1 MKYILKTKIE
11 NGVEKIDYVPNVYDR
26 RKSVYLVMDDN
37 KNVFEV
43 DKDWVLNNIDNI
55 INIGVSGT
63 SLFVKS
69 RKDDKTGVEKV
80 EVSKENRVVLKH
92 LSSEIYEMIEL
103 ELSSILKQ
111 KLPGLFRNRNLPDV
125 KVTVIE
131 KPDKESVSGNCILKL
146 EAVENIFKFDTGFLA
161 LEVLNYLR
169 VSDNGYKNVLGFRL
183 LNGYMNNIFKKKSE
197 LIHLDTYNLDKS
209 MKKIDLKG
217 YKYDILKGFDEVK
230 FAKQY
235 GKPVYVSSF
244 EGDKVYVDGAEAQKS
259 LNRVI
264 QCVSDYV
271 RENKDIFIK
280 YLYAPKDYVDRTSL
294 YIETD
299 KENGIYLPS
308 GIHSVQKAFDLENKG
323 YRIVVDDVEMK
334 ASEFRK
340 KCQRE
345 TSGEINHKSLGYKNV
360 FEYVDEKNKVF
371 YVKLGEVILR
381 NTNLQF

>member
-26 RKSVYLVMDDN
+26 RKSVYLVMGED
-37 KNVFEV
+37 KKVFEV
-43 DKDWVLNNIDNI
+43 DKDWVLKNIDNI
-55 INIGVSGT
+55 INVGVSGT

-69 RKDDKTGVEKV
+69 RKDDKIGVEKV

-103 ELSSILKQ
+103 ELSGILKQ
-111 KLPGLFRNRNLPDV
+111 KLSGLFRNRNLPDV

-131 KPDKESVSGNCILKL
+131 KPDKDSVSGNCILKL
-146 EAVENIFKFDTGFLA
+146 EAVENTFKFDTGFLA

-197 LIHLDTYNLDKS
+197 LIHLDTYNLDDS

-217 YKYDILKGFDEVK
+217 YKYDIFKGFDEVK

-235 GKPVYVSSF
+235 GKPIYVSSF

-271 RENKDIFIK
+271 RENKDVFIK

-323 YRIVVDDVEMK
+323 YRIVVDNVEMK

-345 TSGEINHKSLGYKNV
+345 TSGGINHKSLGYKNV

-381 NTNLQF
+381 NMKLM

>member
-11 NGVEKIDYVPNVYDR
+11 NGIEKIDYVPNVYDR
-26 RKSVYLVMDDN
+26 RKSVYLVMGED
-37 KNVFEV
+37 KKVFEV

-55 INIGVSGT
+55 INVGVSGT

-80 EVSKENRVVLKH
+80 EVSKENRVVLKY
-92 LSSEIYEMIEL
+92 LSSEIYEMIES
-103 ELSSILKQ
+103 ELSGILKQ

-131 KPDKESVSGNCILKL
+131 KPDKDSVSGNCILKL
-146 EAVENIFKFDTGFLA
+146 EAVENTFKFDTGFLA

-169 VSDNGYKNVLGFRL
+169 VSDNGYKNVLGFKL

-197 LIHLDTYNLDKS
+197 LIRLDTYNLDES

-235 GKPVYVSSF
+235 GKPIYVSSF

-271 RENKDIFIK
+271 RENKDVFIK

-308 GIHSVQKAFDLENKG
+308 GVHSVQKAYDLENKG

-345 TSGEINHKSLGYKNV
+345 TSGGINHKSLGYKNV

-381 NTNLQF
+381 NMKLM

>member
-11 NGVEKIDYVPNVYDR
+11 NGIEKIDYVSNVYDR
-26 RKSVYLVMDDN
+26 RKSVYLVMGED
-37 KNVFEV
+37 KKVFEV
-43 DKDWVLNNIDNI
+43 DKDWVLKNIDNI
-55 INIGVSGT
+55 INVGVSGT

-103 ELSSILKQ
+103 ELSGILKQ

-146 EAVENIFKFDTGFLA
+146 EAVENTFKFDTGFLA

-197 LIHLDTYNLDKS
+197 LIHLDTYNLDES

-244 EGDKVYVDGAEAQKS
+244 KGDKVYVDGAEAQKS

-271 RENKDIFIK
+271 RENRDIFIK

-294 YIETD
+294 YVETD
-299 KENGIYLPS
+299 KENGIYLPL
-308 GIHSVQKAFDLENKG
+308 GIHSVQKVFDLENKG

-360 FEYVDEKNKVF
+360 FEYVDEQNKVF

-381 NTNLQF
+381 NMKLM

>member
-1 MKYILKTKIE
+1 MSKFPKDFLWGGATSASQFEGGCLEDGRKFSHMDYI
-11 NGVEKIDYVPNVYDR
+11 R
-26 RKSVYLVMDDN
+26 R
-37 KNVFEV
+37 
-43 DKDWVLNNIDNI
+43 
-55 INIGVSGT
+55 
-63 SLFVKS
+63 
-69 RKDDKTGVEKV
+69 
-80 EVSKENRVVLKH
+80 
-92 LSSEIYEMIEL
+92 
-103 ELSSILKQ
+103 
-111 KLPGLFRNRNLPDV
+111 
-125 KVTVIE
+125 IE

-146 EAVENIFKFDTGFLA
+146 EAIENTFKFDTGFLA

-197 LIHLDTYNLDKS
+197 LIHLDTYNLDES

-271 RENKDIFIK
+271 RENKDVFIK
-280 YLYAPKDYVDRTSL
+280 YLYVPKDYVDRTSL
-294 YIETD
+294 YVETD

-308 GIHSVQKAFDLENKG
+308 GVHSVQKAYDLENKG

-381 NTNLQF
+381 NMKLM

>member
-11 NGVEKIDYVPNVYDR
+11 NGIEKIDYVPNVYDR
-26 RKSVYLVMDDN
+26 RKSVYLVMGED
-37 KNVFEV
+37 KKVFEV

-55 INIGVSGT
+55 INVGVSGT

-80 EVSKENRVVLKH
+80 EVSKENRVVLKY
-92 LSSEIYEMIEL
+92 LSSEIYEMIES
-103 ELSSILKQ
+103 ELSGILKQ

-131 KPDKESVSGNCILKL
+131 KPDKDSVSGNCILKL
-146 EAVENIFKFDTGFLA
+146 EAVENTFKFDTGFLA

-169 VSDNGYKNVLGFRL
+169 VSDNGYKNVLGFKL

-197 LIHLDTYNLDKS
+197 LIRLDTYNLDES

-235 GKPVYVSSF
+235 GKPIYVSSF
-244 EGDKVYVDGAEAQKS
+244 EEEKVYVDGAEAQKS

-271 RENKDIFIK
+271 RENKNVFIK

-308 GIHSVQKAFDLENKG
+308 GVHSVQKAYDLENKG

-345 TSGEINHKSLGYKNV
+345 TSGGINHKSLGYKNV

-381 NTNLQF
+381 NMKLM

>member
-26 RKSVYLVMDDN
+26 RKSVYLVMGED
-37 KNVFEV
+37 KKVFEV
-43 DKDWVLNNIDNI
+43 DKDWVLKNIDNI
-55 INIGVSGT
+55 INVGVSGT

-92 LSSEIYEMIEL
+92 LSSEMIEL
-103 ELSSILKQ
+103 ELSGILKQ

-146 EAVENIFKFDTGFLA
+146 EAVKNTFKFDTGFLA

-197 LIHLDTYNLDKS
+197 LIHLDTYNLDES

-217 YKYDILKGFDEVK
+217 YKYDILKGFDDVK

-271 RENKDIFIK
+271 RENKDVFIK
-280 YLYAPKDYVDRTSL
+280 YLYAPKDYIDRTSL

-308 GIHSVQKAFDLENKG
+308 GIHSVQKAYDLENKG

-345 TSGEINHKSLGYKNV
+345 TSGGINHKSLGYKNV

-381 NTNLQF
+381 NTDLQF

>member
-11 NGVEKIDYVPNVYDR
+11 NGIEKIDYVPNVYDR
-26 RKSVYLVMDDN
+26 RKSVYLVMGED
-37 KNVFEV
+37 KKVFEV

-55 INIGVSGT
+55 INVGVSGT

-80 EVSKENRVVLKH
+80 EVSKENRVVLKY
-92 LSSEIYEMIEL
+92 LSSEIYEMIES
-103 ELSSILKQ
+103 ELSGILKQ

-131 KPDKESVSGNCILKL
+131 KPDKDSVSGNCILKL
-146 EAVENIFKFDTGFLA
+146 EAVENTFKFDTGFLA

-169 VSDNGYKNVLGFRL
+169 VSDNGYKNVLGFKL

-197 LIHLDTYNLDKS
+197 LIRLDTYNLDES

-235 GKPVYVSSF
+235 GKPIYVSSF

-259 LNRVI
+259 LNRVR
-264 QCVSDYV
+264 QCVSEYV
-271 RENKDIFIK
+271 RENKDVFIK

-294 YIETD
+294 YVETD

-308 GIHSVQKAFDLENKG
+308 GVHSVQKAYDLENKG

-345 TSGEINHKSLGYKNV
+345 TSGGINHKSLGYKNV

-381 NTNLQF
+381 NMKLM

>member
-11 NGVEKIDYVPNVYDR
+11 NDAEKIDYVPNVYDR
-26 RKSVYLVMDDN
+26 RKSVYLVMGED
-37 KNVFEV
+37 KKVFEV
-43 DKDWVLNNIDNI
+43 DKDWVLKNIDNI
-55 INIGVSGT
+55 INVGVSGT

-69 RKDDKTGVEKV
+69 RKDDKTGMEKV
-80 EVSKENRVVLKH
+80 GVSKENRVVLKH
-92 LSSEIYEMIEL
+92 LSSEIYEKIEL
-103 ELSSILKQ
+103 ELSGILKQ
-111 KLPGLFRNRNLPDV
+111 KLSGLFRNRNLPDV

-131 KPDKESVSGNCILKL
+131 KPDKESVSGICILKL
-146 EAVENIFKFDTGFLA
+146 ESVENTFKFDTGFLA

-197 LIHLDTYNLDKS
+197 LIHLDTYNLDES

-217 YKYDILKGFDEVK
+217 YKYDILKGFDEVT

-235 GKPVYVSSF
+235 GKPIYVSSF

-271 RENKDIFIK
+271 RENKDVFIK

-294 YIETD
+294 YVETD

-345 TSGEINHKSLGYKNV
+345 TSGEINHKKLGYKDV
-360 FEYVDEKNKVF
+360 SEYIDEKNKVF

-381 NTNLQF
+381 DMKLM

>member
-26 RKSVYLVMDDN
+26 RKSVYLVMGED
-37 KNVFEV
+37 KKVFEV
-43 DKDWVLNNIDNI
+43 DKDWVLKNIDNI
-55 INIGVSGT
+55 INVGVSGT

-146 EAVENIFKFDTGFLA
+146 EAVENTFKFDTGFLA

-169 VSDNGYKNVLGFRL
+169 VSDNGYKNILGFRL

-197 LIHLDTYNLDKS
+197 LIHLDTYNLDES

-308 GIHSVQKAFDLENKG
+308 GIHSVQRAFDLENKG

-360 FEYVDEKNKVF
+360 FEYVDEQNKVF
-371 YVKLGEVILR
+371 YVKLGEIILKR
-381 NTNLQF
+381 KDF

>member
-1 MKYILKTKIE
+1 MKYMIKTKIE
-11 NGVEKIDYVPNVYDR
+11 NGIEKIDYVPNVYDR
-26 RKSVYLVMDDN
+26 RKSVYFVMGED
-37 KNVFEV
+37 KKVFEV
-43 DKDWVLNNIDNI
+43 DKDWVLNNIDSI
-55 INIGVSGT
+55 INVGVSGT

-69 RKDDKTGVEKV
+69 RKDDKTSVEKV
-80 EVSKENRVVLKH
+80 EVFKENRVVLKH

-103 ELSSILKQ
+103 ELSDILKQ

-125 KVTVIE
+125 KVTVID
-131 KPDKESVSGNCILKL
+131 KPDKDSVSGNCILKL
-146 EAVENIFKFDTGFLA
+146 EAVENTFKFDTGFLA

-197 LIHLDTYNLDKS
+197 LIHLDIYNLDES
-209 MKKIDLKG
+209 MKKIDLKS

-294 YIETD
+294 YVETD

-308 GIHSVQKAFDLENKG
+308 GIHSVQKAYDLENKG

-345 TSGEINHKSLGYKNV
+345 TSGGINHKSLGYKNV

-371 YVKLGEVILR
+371 YVKLGEVILK
-381 NTNLQF
+381 NMKLM

>member
-11 NGVEKIDYVPNVYDR
+11 NGIEKIDYVPNVYDR
-26 RKSVYLVMDDN
+26 RKSVYLVMGED
-37 KNVFEV
+37 KKVFEV
-43 DKDWVLNNIDNI
+43 DKDWVLKNIDNI
-55 INIGVSGT
+55 INVGVSGT

-69 RKDDKTGVEKV
+69 RKDDKIGMEKV
-80 EVSKENRVVLKH
+80 EVPKDNMVVLKH
-92 LSSEIYEMIEL
+92 LSSEIYEKIEL
-103 ELSSILKQ
+103 ELSGILKQ

-125 KVTVIE
+125 KVTVID
-131 KPDKESVSGNCILKL
+131 KPDKDSVSGNCILKL
-146 EAVENIFKFDTGFLA
+146 EAVENTFKFDTGFLA

-169 VSDNGYKNVLGFRL
+169 VSNNGYKNVLGFRL

-197 LIHLDTYNLDKS
+197 LIHLDTYNLDES
-209 MKKIDLKG
+209 MKKIDLKD

-235 GKPVYVSSF
+235 GKPIYVSSF

-271 RENKDIFIK
+271 RENKDVFIK
-280 YLYAPKDYVDRTSL
+280 YLYAPKGYIDRTSL
-294 YIETD
+294 YVETD

-323 YRIVVDDVEMK
+323 YRIIVDDVEMK

-345 TSGEINHKSLGYKNV
+345 ISGGINHKSLGYKNV

-381 NTNLQF
+381 NMKLM

>member
-26 RKSVYLVMDDN
+26 RKSVYLVKGED
-37 KNVFEV
+37 KKVFEA
-43 DKDWVLNNIDNI
+43 DKDWVLKNIDNI
-55 INIGVSGT
+55 INVGVSGT

-80 EVSKENRVVLKH
+80 EVSKENLVVLKY

-103 ELSSILKQ
+103 ELSGILKQ

-146 EAVENIFKFDTGFLA
+146 EAVENTFKFDTGFLA

-197 LIHLDTYNLDKS
+197 LIHLDTYNLDES

-217 YKYDILKGFDEVK
+217 YKYGILKGFDEVN

-235 GKPVYVSSF
+235 GKPIYVSSF

-271 RENKDIFIK
+271 RENKDVFIK

-323 YRIVVDDVEMK
+323 YRIIVDDVEMK

-345 TSGEINHKSLGYKNV
+345 TSGGINHKSLGYKNV

-381 NTNLQF
+381 NMKLM

>member
-11 NGVEKIDYVPNVYDR
+11 NGIEKIDYVPNVYDR
-26 RKSVYLVMDDN
+26 RKSVYLVMGED
-37 KNVFEV
+37 KKVFEV
-43 DKDWVLNNIDNI
+43 DKDWVLKNIDNI
-55 INIGVSGT
+55 INVGVSGT

-80 EVSKENRVVLKH
+80 EVPKDNMVVLKY

-103 ELSSILKQ
+103 ELSGILKQ
-111 KLPGLFRNRNLPDV
+111 KLSGLFRNRNLPDV

-131 KPDKESVSGNCILKL
+131 KPDKDSVSGNCILKL
-146 EAVENIFKFDTGFLA
+146 EAVENTFKFDTGFLA

-197 LIHLDTYNLDKS
+197 LIHLDTYNLDES
-209 MKKIDLKG
+209 MKKIDLKS

-235 GKPVYVSSF
+235 GKPIYVSSF

-271 RENKDIFIK
+271 RENKDVFIK
-280 YLYAPKDYVDRTSL
+280 YLYVPKDYVDRTSL

-323 YRIVVDDVEMK
+323 YRIIVDDIEMK
-334 ASEFRK
+334 ASDFRK

-345 TSGEINHKSLGYKNV
+345 TSGGINHKSLGYKNV

-381 NTNLQF
+381 NMKLM

>member
-26 RKSVYLVMDDN
+26 RKSVYLVMDED
-37 KNVFEV
+37 KKVFEV
-43 DKDWVLNNIDNI
+43 DKDWVLKNIDNI
-55 INIGVSGT
+55 INVGVSGT

-103 ELSSILKQ
+103 ELSGILKQ

-146 EAVENIFKFDTGFLA
+146 EAVENTFKFDTGFLA

-197 LIHLDTYNLDKS
+197 LIHLDTYNLDES
-209 MKKIDLKG
+209 MKKIDLKS

-294 YIETD
+294 YVETD

-308 GIHSVQKAFDLENKG
+308 GVHSVQKAYDLENKG

-360 FEYVDEKNKVF
+360 LEYVDEKNKVF

-381 NTNLQF
+381 NMKLM

>member
-26 RKSVYLVMDDN
+26 RKSVYLVMGED
-37 KNVFEV
+37 KKVFEA
-43 DKDWVLNNIDNI
+43 DKDWVLRNIDSIVNV
-55 INIGVSGT
+55 GVSGT

-103 ELSSILKQ
+103 ELSGILKQ
-111 KLPGLFRNRNLPDV
+111 KLPGLSRNRNLPDV

-146 EAVENIFKFDTGFLA
+146 EAVENTFKFDTGFLA

-169 VSDNGYKNVLGFRL
+169 VSNNGYKNVLGFRL

-197 LIHLDTYNLDKS
+197 LIHLDTYNLDES
-209 MKKIDLKG
+209 MKKIDLKS
-217 YKYDILKGFDEVK
+217 YKYDILKGFDEVN

-235 GKPVYVSSF
+235 GKPVYVGSF

-259 LNRVI
+259 LNRAI

-271 RENKDIFIK
+271 RENKDVFIK

-308 GIHSVQKAFDLENKG
+308 GIHSVQKAYDLENKG
-323 YRIVVDDVEMK
+323 YRIIVDDIEMK

-371 YVKLGEVILR
+371 YVKLGEVILK
-381 NTNLQF
+381 NMKLM

>member
-26 RKSVYLVMDDN
+26 RKSVYLVMGED
-37 KNVFEV
+37 KKVFEA

-55 INIGVSGT
+55 INVGVSGT

-80 EVSKENRVVLKH
+80 EVSKENRVVLKY
-92 LSSEIYEMIEL
+92 LSSEIYEMIES
-103 ELSSILKQ
+103 ELSGILKQ

-146 EAVENIFKFDTGFLA
+146 EAVENTFKFDTGFLA

-169 VSDNGYKNVLGFRL
+169 VSDKGYKNVLGFRL

-197 LIHLDTYNLDKS
+197 LIHLDTYNLDES

-280 YLYAPKDYVDRTSL
+280 YLYVPKDYVDRTSL
-294 YIETD
+294 YVETD

-308 GIHSVQKAFDLENKG
+308 GIHSVQKAYDLENKG
-323 YRIVVDDVEMK
+323 YRIIVDDIEMK
-334 ASEFRK
+334 ASNFRK

-345 TSGEINHKSLGYKNV
+345 TSGGINHKSLGYKNV

-381 NTNLQF
+381 NMKLM